1 MLRNRVV
8 TDIPTLVEFAEQ
20 CEPHVETPPTSRLL
34 RGGLVRGFYHPLG
47 GLVAGYIV
55 NTGSTHFHAFDVVP
69 STGPLTLAPGAE
81 ELICEVSHLWLRSSL
96 SSSDRRSFYEAL
108 TADLTS
114 CERPYLLVTSQLTA
128 AHLLDSLEVRAVLY
142 EGPIAGRPPHEV
154 TRVAAVRTEEWIGA
168 HCLPHIERPRT
179 SVAEW
184 LALTSDPLPSSSAAP
199 SQMSAP
205 AAAAQ
210 HA

>member
-20 CEPHVETPPTSRLL
+20 CEPHVDTPPTSRLL

-47 GLVAGYIV
+47 GLVAGYII
-55 NTGSTHFHAFDVVP
+55 NSGSTHFQAFDVVP

-96 SSSDRRSFYEAL
+96 SPADRRGFYEAL
-108 TADLTS
+108 ATDLTDCDRPYTLVTTQLTVADL
-114 CERPYLLVTSQLTA
+114 
-128 AHLLDSLEVRAVLY
+128 LETLIIRAVLY
-142 EGPIAGRPPHEV
+142 EGPVAGRPPHEV
-154 TRVAAVRTEEWIGA
+154 TRVAAVRTEEWIET
-168 HCLPHIERPRT
+168 HCRQHIERPRT

-184 LALTSDPLPSSSAAP
+184 LALATGELPARSPFASSGAP
-199 SQMSAP
+199 S
-205 AAAAQ
+205 AQ